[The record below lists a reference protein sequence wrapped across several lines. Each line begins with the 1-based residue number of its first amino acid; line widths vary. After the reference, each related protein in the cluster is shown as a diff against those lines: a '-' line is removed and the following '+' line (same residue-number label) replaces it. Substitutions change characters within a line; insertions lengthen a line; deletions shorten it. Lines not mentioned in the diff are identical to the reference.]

1 MIKQIAKFI
10 LLILLLLLIVIQLGF
25 IANHYFLRPDTT
37 KTALTRTLQNSN
49 IVLTSAEK
57 GNMTQSVAKVRAAV
71 VYITGK
77 QDSSIAVSPNSS
89 PLISFA
95 EPASLPG
102 DKMGSGI
109 IIDSRGYIITNYH
122 VVSKITDIQVS
133 LFDVKGK
140 TYPCSIVS
148 AEPELDIAVI
158 KISTDFMLPTARL
171 GNSDMVEVTDEV
183 MAVGCPFSLEQSV
196 TQGIISDTSRTVDID
211 GRKYENLLQTD
222 AVINSGNSGGALI
235 NMDGEVIGINVAIYA
250 PSRVYCGVG
259 FAIPINRVKLILMKV
274 QYLQGEGV

>member
-1 MIKQIAKFI
+1 MIKQTAKFVLII
-10 LLILLLLLIVIQLGF
+10 LLIIMLVVQLGF
-25 IANHYFLRPDTT
+25 IATHYLLKKRTT
-37 KTALTRTLQNSN
+37 EIPSTATAQSSN
-49 IVLTSAEK
+49 IVLTSTGTGSNLIQA
-57 GNMTQSVAKVRAAV
+57 VAKVRAAV
-71 VYITGK
+71 VYITGRK
-77 QDSSIAVSPNSS
+77 SSVSTPSSALIA
-89 PLISFA
+89 FA

-109 IIDSRGYIITNYH
+109 IIDARGYIITNYH

-133 LFDVKGK
+133 LFDIKGR
-140 TYPCSIVS
+140 TYPCNIVS
-148 AEPELDIAVI
+148 TYPELDIAVI
-158 KISTDFMLPTARL
+158 KISTGFLLPTAKL

-196 TQGIISDTSRTVDID
+196 THGIISDTSRTVDID
-211 GRKYENLLQTD
+211 GRKYEELLQTD

-235 NMDGEVIGINVAIYA
+235 NMEGEVIGINVAIYA